1 MIPSADN
8 IVPFLRKE
16 DRPLSILVV
25 EDDRI
30 ERMFMEQ
37 QIQDLGHAMIAA
49 ENGQQA
55 LDILAQPSNKVDV
68 ILMDK
73 MMPVLDGLS
82 AVRRIKENKT
92 LKDIPII
99 MITGAATAKDIQD
112 GIDSGVFYYLT
123 KPVNEDVLKSV
134 LSAATREALQNRAL
148 IEELTRHHAGFQ
160 MIDTCKFRLSTL
172 EEAEA
177 LAVFIAHIFPEPAR
191 VLPGLAE
198 LLINAVEHGTYNI
211 GYERKSELLEAGTWR
226 AELQRRQ
233 TLDEYKDRAV
243 EVVVTHKDNGIYAII
258 TDMGAGFQWR
268 RFMTIEPSRAK
279 DNHGRGIAQA
289 NALSFDKLTYNDK
302 GNQAIAFVSNARRLE
317 W

>member
-49 ENGQQA
+49 ENGQKA